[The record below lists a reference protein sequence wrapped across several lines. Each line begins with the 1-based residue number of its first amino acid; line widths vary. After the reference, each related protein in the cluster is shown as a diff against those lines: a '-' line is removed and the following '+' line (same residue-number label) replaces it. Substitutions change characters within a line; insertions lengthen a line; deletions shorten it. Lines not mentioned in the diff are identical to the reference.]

1 MRNVAFC
8 IAACLALLSACI
20 PCVFSVLL
28 RPWTVRRSSC
38 FRNMPLGSVPGVSR
52 IIISGLFY
60 INLRLLYTYYL
71 FFCIFAAMKG
81 TIIKITAMALVAV
94 ALLSC
99 GGRRGGDAVRSVYYW
114 STTLRMDS
122 VKEQF
127 MREHNVSRMYIR
139 YFDVVE
145 DESGRP
151 VPNATLRFVTAVPK
165 GIEVVPVVYIVN
177 SCMRRDISGLA
188 EKIYRRVRQ
197 MNETNSIGGVKEIQT
212 DCDWTMRTRDVYYDF
227 LKQLRSMAAADGIKL
242 SATIRLHQLSQPAPP
257 VDRGVLMMYNTGDF
271 TDLECSKPILD
282 MDDAAPYM
290 SRLASYN
297 LPLAS
302 AYPLF
307 SWRILFRGSRYV
319 GIMHADDDLPVLAGD
334 SIVERRVELDDI
346 MRAKDAVSRKRADAN
361 GEILLFDMSNQNIT
375 RFKPEDYEKIYL
387 R

>member
-1 MRNVAFC
+1 MKRNIIYIVVM
-8 IAACLALLSACI
+8 ALLA
-20 PCVFSVLL
+20 
-28 RPWTVRRSSC
+28 
-38 FRNMPLGSVPGVSR
+38 VS
-52 IIISGLFY
+52 
-60 INLRLLYTYYL
+60 
-71 FFCIFAAMKG
+71 
-81 TIIKITAMALVAV
+81 
-94 ALLSC
+94 LLSC
-99 GGRRGGDAVRSVYYW
+99 GGRRGNRAVRSVYYW
-114 STTLRMDS
+114 STTLRIDS
-122 VKEQF
+122 VKQQF
-127 MREHNVSRMYIR
+127 MLRHNVSRMYLR
-139 YFDVVE
+139 YFDVVYG
-145 DESGRP
+145 DDGMP
-151 VPNATLRFVTAVPK
+151 VPNATLRFLTPVPK
-165 GIEVVPVVYIVN
+165 DVEVVPVVYIVN
-177 SCMRRDISGLA
+177 SCMAAADTSLA
-188 EKIYRRVRQ
+188 YKIYRRVRQ
-197 MNETNSIGGVKEIQT
+197 MNETNGIGGVKEIQI
-212 DCDWTMRTRDVYYDF
+212 DCDWTMRTRSVYFSF
-227 LKQLRSMAAADGIKL
+227 LRQLRSMAGADGIKL

-290 SRLASYN
+290 SSLASYN

-319 GIMHADDDLPVLAGD
+319 GIMHADDDLPVLSGD

>member
-1 MRNVAFC
+1 M
-8 IAACLALLSACI
+8 
-20 PCVFSVLL
+20 
-28 RPWTVRRSSC
+28 
-38 FRNMPLGSVPGVSR
+38 
-52 IIISGLFY
+52 
-60 INLRLLYTYYL
+60 
-71 FFCIFAAMKG
+71 
-81 TIIKITAMALVAV
+81 
-94 ALLSC
+94 
-99 GGRRGGDAVRSVYYW
+99 
-114 STTLRMDS
+114 
-122 VKEQF
+122 
-127 MREHNVSRMYIR
+127 
-139 YFDVVE
+139 
-145 DESGRP
+145 
-151 VPNATLRFVTAVPK
+151 
-165 GIEVVPVVYIVN
+165 PVVYIVN

-197 MNETNSIGGVKEIQT
+197 MNETNDVAGVKEIQI
-212 DCDWTMRTRDVYYDF
+212 DCDWTMRTRTAYYRF
-227 LKQLRSMAAADGIKL
+227 LKQLRDMAGKDGIRL

-290 SRLASYN
+290 SSLSSYN

>member
-1 MRNVAFC
+1 MMKRNIIYIVVM
-8 IAACLALLSACI
+8 ALLA
-20 PCVFSVLL
+20 
-28 RPWTVRRSSC
+28 
-38 FRNMPLGSVPGVSR
+38 VS
-52 IIISGLFY
+52 
-60 INLRLLYTYYL
+60 
-71 FFCIFAAMKG
+71 
-81 TIIKITAMALVAV
+81 
-94 ALLSC
+94 LLSC
-99 GGRRGGDAVRSVYYW
+99 GGRRGNRAVRSVYYW
-114 STTLRMDS
+114 STTLRIDS
-122 VKEQF
+122 VKQQF
-127 MREHNVSRMYIR
+127 MLRHNVSRMYLR
-139 YFDVVE
+139 YFDVVYG
-145 DESGRP
+145 DDGMP
-151 VPNATLRFVTAVPK
+151 VPNATLRFLTPVPK
-165 GIEVVPVVYIVN
+165 NVEVVPVVYIVN
-177 SCMRRDISGLA
+177 SCMAAADTSLA
-188 EKIYRRVRQ
+188 PKIYRRVRQ
-197 MNETNSIGGVKEIQT
+197 MNETNGIGGVKEIQI
-212 DCDWTMRTRDVYYDF
+212 DCDWTMRTRTAYYRF
-227 LKQLRSMAAADGIKL
+227 LKQLRDMAGKDGIRL

-290 SRLASYN
+290 SSLASYN

-319 GIMHADDDLPVLAGD
+319 GIMHADDDLPVLSGD

>member
-1 MRNVAFC
+1 M
-8 IAACLALLSACI
+8 
-20 PCVFSVLL
+20 
-28 RPWTVRRSSC
+28 
-38 FRNMPLGSVPGVSR
+38 
-52 IIISGLFY
+52 
-60 INLRLLYTYYL
+60 
-71 FFCIFAAMKG
+71 
-81 TIIKITAMALVAV
+81 AMALAAV

-99 GGRRGGDAVRSVYYW
+99 GGRRGGYAVRSVYYW

-197 MNETNSIGGVKEIQT
+197 MNETNGIGGVKEIQI
-212 DCDWTMRTRDVYYDF
+212 DCDWTMRTRSVYFSF
-227 LKQLRSMAAADGIKL
+227 LRQLRSMAGADGIKL

-271 TDLECSKPILD
+271 TDLACRKPILD
-282 MDDAAPYM
+282 MNDAAPYM
-290 SRLASYN
+290 SRLAGYG
-297 LPLAS
+297 LPLAA
-302 AYPLF
+302 AYPLY
-307 SWRILFRGSRYV
+307 SWRILFRRGRYV
-319 GIMHADDDLPVLAGD
+319 GIMHADDDLPVLPGD
-334 SIVERRVELDDI
+334 SIVERRVEMADI
-346 MRAKDAVSRKRADAN
+346 LKAKDAVSRKRADAN
-361 GEILLFDMSNQNIT
+361 SEIILFDMSNQNIT
-375 RFKPEDYEKIYL
+375 RFKSEDYEKIYL

>member
-1 MRNVAFC
+1 MMKRNIIYIVVM
-8 IAACLALLSACI
+8 ALLA
-20 PCVFSVLL
+20 
-28 RPWTVRRSSC
+28 
-38 FRNMPLGSVPGVSR
+38 VS
-52 IIISGLFY
+52 
-60 INLRLLYTYYL
+60 
-71 FFCIFAAMKG
+71 
-81 TIIKITAMALVAV
+81 
-94 ALLSC
+94 LLSC
-99 GGRRGGDAVRSVYYW
+99 GGRRGNRAVRSVYYW
-114 STTLRMDS
+114 STTLRIDS
-122 VKEQF
+122 VKQQF
-127 MREHNVSRMYIR
+127 MLRHNVSRMYLR
-139 YFDVVE
+139 YFDVVYG
-145 DESGRP
+145 DDGMP
-151 VPNATLRFVTAVPK
+151 VPNATLRFLTPVPK
-165 GIEVVPVVYIVN
+165 DVEVVPVVYIVN
-177 SCMRRDISGLA
+177 SCMAAADTSLA
-188 EKIYRRVRQ
+188 YKIYRRVRQ
-197 MNETNSIGGVKEIQT
+197 MNETNGIGGVKEIQI
-212 DCDWTMRTRDVYYDF
+212 DCDWTMRTRSVYFSF
-227 LKQLRSMAAADGIKL
+227 LRQLRSMAGADGIKL

-290 SRLASYN
+290 SSLASYN

-319 GIMHADDDLPVLAGD
+319 GIMHADDDLPVLSGD

>member
-1 MRNVAFC
+1 
-8 IAACLALLSACI
+8 
-20 PCVFSVLL
+20 
-28 RPWTVRRSSC
+28 
-38 FRNMPLGSVPGVSR
+38 
-52 IIISGLFY
+52 
-60 INLRLLYTYYL
+60 
-71 FFCIFAAMKG
+71 MKG
-81 TIIKITAMALVAV
+81 TIIKIMAMALAAV

-99 GGRRGGDAVRSVYYW
+99 GGRRGGYAVRSVYYW

-197 MNETNSIGGVKEIQT
+197 MNETNGIGGVKEIQI
-212 DCDWTMRTRDVYYDF
+212 DCDWTMRTRSVYFSF
-227 LKQLRSMAAADGIKL
+227 LRQLRSMAGADGIKL

-271 TDLECSKPILD
+271 TDLACRKPILD
-282 MDDAAPYM
+282 MNDAAPYM
-290 SRLASYN
+290 PRLAGYG
-297 LPLAS
+297 LPLAA
-302 AYPLF
+302 AYPLY
-307 SWRILFRGSRYV
+307 SWRILFRRGRYV
-319 GIMHADDDLPVLAGD
+319 GIMHADDDLPVLPGD
-334 SIVERRVELDDI
+334 SIVERRVEMADI
-346 MRAKDAVSRKRADAN
+346 LKAKDAVSRKRADAN
-361 GEILLFDMSNQNIT
+361 SEIILFDMSNQNIT
-375 RFKPEDYEKIYL
+375 RFKSEDYEKIYL

>member
-1 MRNVAFC
+1 M
-8 IAACLALLSACI
+8 
-20 PCVFSVLL
+20 
-28 RPWTVRRSSC
+28 
-38 FRNMPLGSVPGVSR
+38 
-52 IIISGLFY
+52 
-60 INLRLLYTYYL
+60 
-71 FFCIFAAMKG
+71 
-81 TIIKITAMALVAV
+81 AMALVAV

-145 DESGRP
+145 DESGRL

-197 MNETNSIGGVKEIQT
+197 MNETNDMAGVKEIQI
-212 DCDWTMRTRDVYYDF
+212 DCDWTMRTRSVYFSF
-227 LKQLRSMAAADGIKL
+227 LRQLRSMAGADGIKL

-271 TDLECSKPILD
+271 TDLACRKPILD
-282 MDDAAPYM
+282 MNDAAPYM
-290 SRLASYN
+290 SRLAGYG
-297 LPLAS
+297 LPLAA
-302 AYPLF
+302 AYPLY
-307 SWRILFRGSRYV
+307 SWRILFRRGRYV
-319 GIMHADDDLPVLAGD
+319 GIMHADDDLPVLPGD
-334 SIVERRVELDDI
+334 SIVERRVEMADI
-346 MRAKDAVSRKRADAN
+346 LKAKDAVSRKRADAN
-361 GEILLFDMSNQNIT
+361 SEIILFDMSNQNIT
-375 RFKPEDYEKIYL
+375 RFKSEDYEKIYL

>member
-1 MRNVAFC
+1 M
-8 IAACLALLSACI
+8 
-20 PCVFSVLL
+20 
-28 RPWTVRRSSC
+28 
-38 FRNMPLGSVPGVSR
+38 M
-52 IIISGLFY
+52 
-60 INLRLLYTYYL
+60 
-71 FFCIFAAMKG
+71 
-81 TIIKITAMALVAV
+81 AMALAAV

-197 MNETNSIGGVKEIQT
+197 MNETNDVAGVKEIQI
-212 DCDWTMRTRDVYYDF
+212 DCDWTMRTRTAYYRF
-227 LKQLRSMAAADGIKL
+227 LKQLRDMAGKDGIRL

-271 TDLECSKPILD
+271 TDLECRKPILD

-290 SRLASYN
+290 SSLASYN

-302 AYPLF
+302 AYPC
-307 SWRILFRGSRYV
+307 
-319 GIMHADDDLPVLAGD
+319 
-334 SIVERRVELDDI
+334 
-346 MRAKDAVSRKRADAN
+346 
-361 GEILLFDMSNQNIT
+361 LL
-375 RFKPEDYEKIYL
+375 
-387 R
+387 

>member
-1 MRNVAFC
+1 M
-8 IAACLALLSACI
+8 
-20 PCVFSVLL
+20 
-28 RPWTVRRSSC
+28 
-38 FRNMPLGSVPGVSR
+38 
-52 IIISGLFY
+52 
-60 INLRLLYTYYL
+60 
-71 FFCIFAAMKG
+71 
-81 TIIKITAMALVAV
+81 AMALVAV

-99 GGRRGGDAVRSVYYW
+99 GGRHGGDAVRSVYYW

-197 MNETNSIGGVKEIQT
+197 MNETNGIGGVKEIQI
-212 DCDWTMRTRDVYYDF
+212 DCDWTMRTRSVYFSF
-227 LKQLRSMAAADGIKL
+227 LRQLRSMAGADGIKL

-271 TDLECSKPILD
+271 TDLACRKPILD
-282 MDDAAPYM
+282 MNDAAPYM
-290 SRLASYN
+290 SRLAGYG
-297 LPLAS
+297 LPLAA
-302 AYPLF
+302 AYPLY
-307 SWRILFRGSRYV
+307 SWRILFRRGRYV
-319 GIMHADDDLPVLAGD
+319 GIMHADDDLPVLPGD
-334 SIVERRVELDDI
+334 SIVERRVEMADI
-346 MRAKDAVSRKRADAN
+346 LKAKDAVSRKRADAN
-361 GEILLFDMSNQNIT
+361 SEIILFDMSNQNIT
-375 RFKPEDYEKIYL
+375 RFKSEDYEKIYL

>member
-1 MRNVAFC
+1 MAKQLVFSDEARRGILEGVTLLSKAVKATLGPKGRNVVIDKKFGAPA
-8 IAACLALLSACI
+8 ITKDG
-20 PCVFSVLL
+20 V
-28 RPWTVRRSSC
+28 TVAKEIELDDK
-38 FRNMPLGSVPGVSR
+38 FENMGAQL
-52 IIISGLFY
+52 
-60 INLRLLYTYYL
+60 
-71 FFCIFAAMKG
+71 
-81 TIIKITAMALVAV
+81 
-94 ALLSC
+94 
-99 GGRRGGDAVRSVYYW
+99 
-114 STTLRMDS
+114 
-122 VKEQF
+122 VKE
-127 MREHNVSRMYIR
+127 VSTKTN
-139 YFDVVE
+139 DV
-145 DESGRP
+145 
-151 VPNATLRFVTAVPK
+151 A
-165 GIEVVPVVYIVN
+165 
-177 SCMRRDISGLA
+177 
-188 EKIYRRVRQ
+188 
-197 MNETNSIGGVKEIQT
+197 GVKEIQI
-212 DCDWTMRTRDVYYDF
+212 DCDWTMRTRTAYYRF
-227 LKQLRSMAAADGIKL
+227 LKQLRDMVGKDGIRL

-290 SRLASYN
+290 SSLASYN

>member
-1 MRNVAFC
+1 MMKGK
-8 IAACLALLSACI
+8 I
-20 PCVFSVLL
+20 
-28 RPWTVRRSSC
+28 
-38 FRNMPLGSVPGVSR
+38 
-52 IIISGLFY
+52 FY
-60 INLRLLYTYYL
+60 I
-71 FFCIFAAMKG
+71 
-81 TIIKITAMALVAV
+81 VAV
-94 ALLSC
+94 ALLAVSLLSC
-99 GGRRGGDAVRSVYYW
+99 GGRRGNSAVRSVYYW
-114 STTLRMDS
+114 STTLSIDS
-122 VKEQF
+122 VKQQF
-127 MREHNVSRMYIR
+127 MRRHNVSRMYLR
-139 YFDVVE
+139 YFDVV
-145 DESGRP
+145 DGDDGMP
-151 VPNATLRFVTAVPK
+151 VPNATLRFLTPVPK
-165 GIEVVPVVYIVN
+165 DVEVVPVVYIVN
-177 SCMRRDISGLA
+177 SCMAAADTSLA
-188 EKIYRRVRQ
+188 PKIYRRVRQ
-197 MNETNSIGGVKEIQT
+197 MNETNGIGGVKEIQI
-212 DCDWTMRTRDVYYDF
+212 DCDWTMRTRTAYYRF
-227 LKQLRSMAAADGIKL
+227 LKQLRDMAGKDGIRL

-290 SRLASYN
+290 SSLASYN

-319 GIMHADDDLPVLAGD
+319 GIMHADDDLPVLSGD

>member
-1 MRNVAFC
+1 MKGK
-8 IAACLALLSACI
+8 I
-20 PCVFSVLL
+20 
-28 RPWTVRRSSC
+28 
-38 FRNMPLGSVPGVSR
+38 
-52 IIISGLFY
+52 FY
-60 INLRLLYTYYL
+60 I
-71 FFCIFAAMKG
+71 
-81 TIIKITAMALVAV
+81 VAV
-94 ALLSC
+94 ALLAVSLLSC
-99 GGRRGGDAVRSVYYW
+99 GGRRGNSAVRSVYYW
-114 STTLRMDS
+114 STTLSIDS
-122 VKEQF
+122 VKQQF
-127 MREHNVSRMYIR
+127 MRRHNVSRMYLR
-139 YFDVVE
+139 YFDVV
-145 DESGRP
+145 DGDDGMP
-151 VPNATLRFVTAVPK
+151 VPNATLRFLTPVPK
-165 GIEVVPVVYIVN
+165 DVEVVPVVYIVN
-177 SCMRRDISGLA
+177 SCMAAADTSLA
-188 EKIYRRVRQ
+188 PKIYRRVRQ
-197 MNETNSIGGVKEIQT
+197 MNETNGIGGVKEIQI
-212 DCDWTMRTRDVYYDF
+212 DCDWTMRTRTAYYRF
-227 LKQLRSMAAADGIKL
+227 LKQLRDMAGKDGIRL

-290 SRLASYN
+290 SSLASYN

-319 GIMHADDDLPVLAGD
+319 GIMHADDDLPVLSGD

>member
-1 MRNVAFC
+1 
-8 IAACLALLSACI
+8 
-20 PCVFSVLL
+20 
-28 RPWTVRRSSC
+28 
-38 FRNMPLGSVPGVSR
+38 
-52 IIISGLFY
+52 
-60 INLRLLYTYYL
+60 
-71 FFCIFAAMKG
+71 MKG
-81 TIIKITAMALVAV
+81 TIIKIMAMALVSV

-99 GGRRGGDAVRSVYYW
+99 GGRSGGDAVRSVYYW

-197 MNETNSIGGVKEIQT
+197 MNETNGIGGVKEIQI
-212 DCDWTMRTRDVYYDF
+212 DCDWTMRTRSVYFSF
-227 LKQLRSMAAADGIKL
+227 LRQLRSMAGADGIKL

-271 TDLECSKPILD
+271 TDLACRKPILD
-282 MDDAAPYM
+282 MNDAAPYM
-290 SRLASYN
+290 PRLAGYG
-297 LPLAS
+297 LPLAA
-302 AYPLF
+302 AYPLY
-307 SWRILFRGSRYV
+307 SWRILFRRGRYV
-319 GIMHADDDLPVLAGD
+319 GIMHADDDLPVLPGD
-334 SIVERRVELDDI
+334 SIVERRVEMADI
-346 MRAKDAVSRKRADAN
+346 LKAKDAVSRKRADAN
-361 GEILLFDMSNQNIT
+361 SEIILFDMSNQNIT
-375 RFKPEDYEKIYL
+375 RFKSEDYEKIYL

>member
-1 MRNVAFC
+1 M
-8 IAACLALLSACI
+8 
-20 PCVFSVLL
+20 
-28 RPWTVRRSSC
+28 
-38 FRNMPLGSVPGVSR
+38 
-52 IIISGLFY
+52 
-60 INLRLLYTYYL
+60 
-71 FFCIFAAMKG
+71 
-81 TIIKITAMALVAV
+81 AMALVAV

-145 DESGRP
+145 DESGRL

-197 MNETNSIGGVKEIQT
+197 MNETNDVAGVKEIQI
-212 DCDWTMRTRDVYYDF
+212 DCDWTMRTRSVYFSF
-227 LKQLRSMAAADGIKL
+227 LRQLRSMAGADGIKL

-271 TDLECSKPILD
+271 TDLACRKPILD
-282 MDDAAPYM
+282 MNDAAPYM
-290 SRLASYN
+290 SRLAGYG
-297 LPLAS
+297 LPLAA
-302 AYPLF
+302 AYPLY
-307 SWRILFRGSRYV
+307 SWRILFRRGRYV
-319 GIMHADDDLPVLAGD
+319 GIMHADDDLPVLPGD
-334 SIVERRVELDDI
+334 SIVERRVEMADI
-346 MRAKDAVSRKRADAN
+346 LKAKDAVSRKRADAN
-361 GEILLFDMSNQNIT
+361 SEIILFDMSNQNIT
-375 RFKPEDYEKIYL
+375 RFKSEDYEKIYL